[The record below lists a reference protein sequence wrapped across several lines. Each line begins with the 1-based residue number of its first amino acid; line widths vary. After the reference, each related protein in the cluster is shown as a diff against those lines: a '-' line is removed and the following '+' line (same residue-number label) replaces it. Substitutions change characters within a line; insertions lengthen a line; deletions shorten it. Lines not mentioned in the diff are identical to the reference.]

1 MNTKHSYTVPGTGKH
16 WGYLQALPADYA
28 ETDKDYP
35 LVIFLHGSGECGNGT
50 TELHRV
56 AIHGYPRYADEGREY
71 PCILISPQLPEG
83 KYWGAYIESLN
94 LFLDHLIHTLR
105 VDTSRIYLTG
115 LSNGGTGTWLW
126 GQANADRF
134 AALIPVCGAGICWGV
149 RELLNVPVWAFHGDC
164 DEAIDYH
171 ETVRMVEGINNMGG
185 NAKMTVYPGAGHGCW
200 IYTYVD
206 EELMNWMLDQH
217 RD

>member
-1 MNTKHSYTVPGTGKH
+1 MNTRESYVVPQTGMH

-50 TELHRV
+50 TELDRV
-56 AIHGYPRYADEGREY
+56 AIHGYPKYANEGTEY
-71 PCILISPQLPEG
+71 PFILISPQLPEG

-94 LFLDHLIHTLR
+94 LFLDYLIDTLR
-105 VDTSRIYLTG
+105 VDEKRIYLTG
-115 LSNGGTGTWLW
+115 LSNGGTGTYLW

-149 RELLNVPVWAFHGDC
+149 REMLNVPVWAFHGDC

-171 ETVRMVEGINNMGG
+171 ETVKMVDGINAMGG
-185 NAKMTVYPGAGHGCW
+185 NAKVTVYHGAGHGCL

-206 EELMNWMLDQH
+206 EELMNWMLEQH